1 MTRAATFWF
10 GDFRIDLEDER
21 LWRGPE
27 ALPLSPKAFALL
39 RHLLAHAGQ
48 LVTKRALFDAVWP
61 DTAVGDSVLTV
72 AIGELRRAL
81 GDDPRAP
88 RFIETVHRRGYRFL
102 AAIRSSL
109 TPSPSP
115 RPDTVAARWPADG
128 SDEASLTTLSTSG
141 LVGREEEMRE
151 LGACLERSR
160 QGDRQVAFVTGE
172 PGIGKTALVTAFLQQ
187 VGQST
192 ECWIGE
198 GQCIEHYGAGEP
210 YLPLFGALHQ
220 ICRAPGRSR
229 LREILGQYA
238 PSWLVQMPGL
248 LDAAALETLARR
260 TQGATRERM
269 LREMAEALEAV
280 TVEQPLVVLLEDLH
294 WSDHATVDLLSFLA
308 RRRQTARLMV
318 IGTYRPADV
327 VAREHPVA
335 SVKDDLALRGL
346 CRDLPLG
353 PLSGADVGRYL
364 SEALP
369 GHRVPDGLVS
379 RLHERTSGNPLFLV
393 NVVQD
398 WITQGVLVEVDG
410 RWELG
415 RAVEEAVHGVP
426 PSVRHLID
434 RQLTRLSDQD
444 QRLLGAASVAGEE
457 FPAVLVAEEG
467 AGDAD
472 ERCDD
477 LVRQHILRPRGTT
490 AWPDGTLTGRYAF
503 THALYQ
509 EVLYERVPA
518 GRRVQ
523 LHRRIARRIEAA
535 FGAQTEDV
543 AAELAAHF
551 ERGQEFERAVP
562 YLEQAARRVLRRSA
576 PQQAVQHL
584 ERALEL
590 LHALPDTVER
600 SRRELSLLTTLGQ
613 AQNAINGYAAPDVE
627 RAYRRAHQLCEQIG
641 LSRELVPV
649 LFGLW
654 GVHLLRAEHRAARDV
669 ADELQKLARQGEHDV
684 ALQMLAHGAMG
695 ATMLWTGEIADARAE
710 LEREIALYDPQK
722 HRSRF
727 SYGVD
732 PWVASHGYRAL
743 ALWLLGFMDQSAQA
757 SEEAVVYA
765 RKLGHPLS
773 IAFSLHFGASLFIA
787 RREPRAVEQRAE
799 ALIALS
805 SDLGL
810 AFWGNQ
816 GTMARGQALIQ
827 RGHSA
832 EGLAQV
838 QGVLDTW
845 STLGK
850 ALNRPNYLAAM
861 AEAYADM
868 GEIERGIEVLDA
880 AQGEIVRTG
889 ERWWESEILRLKGD
903 LILKSRSVGERSK
916 LRGWIQA
923 EECLQQASDVARR
936 QAARSLELRA
946 AVSLGRLWLSQG
958 KGERAHELLAETY
971 GWFTEGFDTAD
982 LQDARAVLTACRPY
996 AARGERGAAAPPK
1009 RKPRGAVTPD
1019 PPRNLSRRRSP
1030 R

>member
-1 MTRAATFWF
+1 MPPAATVWF
-10 GDFRIDLEDER
+10 GDFRIDLADER

-48 LVTKRALFDAVWP
+48 LVTKQALFDAVWP

-72 AIGELRRAL
+72 AIGELRRVL
-81 GDDPRAP
+81 GDDARAP

-102 AAIRSSL
+102 PAIRSSL
-109 TPSPSP
+109 TPPPSP
-115 RPDTVAARWPADG
+115 QSDTDGARWPVESSVA
-128 SDEASLTTLSTSG
+128 ASLTPPSTSG

-151 LGACLERSR
+151 LRACLERSL
-160 QGDRQVAFVTGE
+160 QGDRQIAFVTGE

-187 VGQST
+187 VGQSS

-220 ICRAPGRSR
+220 VCRAPGRSR

-248 LDAAALETLARR
+248 LDAATLETLARR
-260 TQGATRERM
+260 TQGATRDRM
-269 LREMAEALEAV
+269 LREMAEAVEAV
-280 TVEQPLVVLLEDLH
+280 TAEQPVVVLLEDLH

-308 RRRQTARLMV
+308 RRHQTARLLV

-353 PLSGADVGRYL
+353 RLSGADVGRYL
-364 SEALP
+364 AEALP

-410 RWELG
+410 HWELG
-415 RAVEEAVHGVP
+415 KDVEEAAHGVP
-426 PSVRHLID
+426 RSVRQLID
-434 RQLTRLSDQD
+434 RQLMRLSAED

-457 FPAVLVAEEG
+457 FSEALVAEEG
-467 AGDAD
+467 AGESE
-472 ERCDD
+472 ERCEA
-477 LVRQHILRPRGTT
+477 LVRQHILRSRGTME
-490 AWPDGTLTGRYAF
+490 WPDGTLAGRYAF

-523 LHRRIARRIEAA
+523 LHRRIARRLEAA
-535 FGAQTEDV
+535 FGAHTEDV
-543 AAELAAHF
+543 APELAAHF
-551 ERGQEFERAVP
+551 ERGQEFEQAVP
-562 YLEQAARRVLRRSA
+562 YLEKAARRVLRRSA

-584 ERALEL
+584 ERALGML
-590 LHALPDTVER
+590 QALPDTVER

-627 RAYRRAHQLCEQIG
+627 RAYRRARQLCEQIG
-641 LSRELVPV
+641 LSRELAPV

-669 ADELQKLARQGEHDV
+669 ADELQKLVRQGEQDV
-684 ALQMLAHGAMG
+684 GLQMLAHGAMG

-710 LEREIALYDPQK
+710 LEREIALYDPQR

-732 PWVASHGYRAL
+732 PWVASHGYAAL
-743 ALWLLGFMDQSAQA
+743 ALWLLGFVDQSAQA

-765 RKLGHPLS
+765 RELGHPLS

-816 GTMARGQALIQ
+816 GTVARGQALIQ

-861 AEAYADM
+861 AEAYAGM
-868 GEIERGIEVLDA
+868 GQVERGIDILDA
-880 AQGEIVRTG
+880 AQAEIVRTG
-889 ERWWESEILRLKGD
+889 ERWWEPEIHRLKGD
-903 LILKSRSVGERSK
+903 LILKSRSVGGRHK
-916 LRGWIQA
+916 LQAWAQA
-923 EECLQQASDVARR
+923 EACLQRAVEVARR
-936 QAARSLELRA
+936 QGARSLELRA
-946 AVSLGRLWLSQG
+946 AVSLSRLWLSQG
-958 KGERAHELLAETY
+958 ERERAHALLQETY
-971 GWFTEGFDTAD
+971 SWFTEGFDTAD
-982 LQDARAVLTACRPY
+982 LQDARAVLTSCE
-996 AARGERGAAAPPK
+996 AAQERGTAAPPRSK
-1009 RKPRGAVTPD
+1009 ARGAVKPD

-1030 R
+1030 G